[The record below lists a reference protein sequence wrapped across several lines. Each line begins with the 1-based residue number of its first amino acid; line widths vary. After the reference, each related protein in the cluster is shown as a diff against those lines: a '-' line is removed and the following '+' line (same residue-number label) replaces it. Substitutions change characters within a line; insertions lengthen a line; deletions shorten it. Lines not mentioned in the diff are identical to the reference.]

1 MAICITKD
9 KSFYRGFFSVWSML
23 VLFNII
29 TLGVNLADNVMVGAY
44 SEAAMAGVSAVNQ
57 VQFLF
62 QQLLLGAGD
71 AAVVLGSQYWGQK
84 RTEPVKRIATG
95 ALLLGVGLS
104 VLLFTVAAICPNL
117 VVSMFTSDPAIHAAG
132 VEYLRVMKYSYLIFA
147 MTHLLLAVLRSV
159 ETVRIGF
166 FVSIST
172 LLVNCGLN
180 YLLIEGHM
188 GAPRLGVTGAAIA
201 TLSARVAELII
212 VLVYL
217 LCMDKKLRWRLRD
230 FFRLDK
236 LLAKDYFKLVRS
248 FLVTSLLFGGAVML
262 QTVILGHMDTGDG
275 AGSTIAANSIASTL
289 YQMLK
294 VAIVGAS
301 SAAAVLIGKA
311 IGEANAETKE
321 GNNAVVGLDK
331 IKSYAQTLQLMF
343 VGIGVCTS
351 TLLFLLRVPV
361 VNLYAAISPDLS
373 PETYQMALDFIL
385 VLCVTGFGT
394 AYQMPVSTGIVRGGG
409 DAKFV
414 MVNDLI
420 SIWGIVIPV
429 SLLAAFVFKWPPVV
443 VIACLNADQVFKCG
457 AAFIKVN
464 RYRWMKKLTRSASE
478 EN

>member
-1 MAICITKD
+1 
-9 KSFYRGFFSVWSML
+9 
-23 VLFNII
+23 
-29 TLGVNLADNVMVGAY
+29 
-44 SEAAMAGVSAVNQ
+44 
-57 VQFLF
+57 
-62 QQLLLGAGD
+62 
-71 AAVVLGSQYWGQK
+71 
-84 RTEPVKRIATG
+84 
-95 ALLLGVGLS
+95 
-104 VLLFTVAAICPNL
+104 
-117 VVSMFTSDPAIHAAG
+117 
-132 VEYLRVMKYSYLIFA
+132 

-166 FVSIST
+166 WVSVST
-172 LLVNCGLN
+172 LAVNGGLN
-180 YLLIEGHM
+180 YLLIEGHL

-201 TLSARVAELII
+201 TLAARVAELVI
-212 VLVYL
+212 VLVYIL
-217 LCMDKKLRWRLRD
+217 RVDRKLGWRVRD

-262 QTVILGHMDTGDG
+262 QTVILGHMEEGVG
-275 AGSTIAANSIASTL
+275 GGSTIAANSIASTL

-311 IGEANAETKE
+311 IGSGRME
-321 GNNAVVGLDK
+321 V

-343 VGIGVCTS
+343 VGIGVCTT

-361 VNLYAAISPDLS
+361 VQLYAAISPDLS
-373 PETYQMALDFIL
+373 PETCRMALDFIL

-414 MVNDLI
+414 LINDLI
-420 SIWGIVIPV
+420 SIWGIVIPLSV
-429 SLLAAFVFKWPPVV
+429 LAAFVFKWPPVA

-464 RYRWMKKLTRSASE
+464 RYRWMKKLTRAE
-478 EN
+478 

>member
-1 MAICITKD
+1 MSRINITKE
-9 KSFYRGFFSVWSML
+9 KSFYKDFFSVWSML

-29 TLGVNLADNVMVGAY
+29 TLGVNLLDNVMVGAY

-84 RTEPVKRIATG
+84 RTEPIKRIATG
-95 ALLLGVGLS
+95 ALLLGAVLS
-104 VLLFTVAAICPNL
+104 LVLFLAAAIIPEL
-117 VVSMFTSDPAIHAAG
+117 MVSMFTSDPAIHGAG
-132 VEYLRVMKYSYLIFA
+132 VEYLRVMKYSYLVFA

-166 FVSIST
+166 WVSVST
-172 LLVNCGLN
+172 LVVNGGLN
-180 YLLIEGHM
+180 YLLIEGHL

-201 TLSARVAELII
+201 TLAARVAELVI
-212 VLVYL
+212 VLVYIL
-217 LCMDKKLRWRLRD
+217 RIDRKLGWRVRD

-262 QTVILGHMDTGDG
+262 QTVILGHMEEGVG
-275 AGSTIAANSIASTL
+275 GGSTIAANSIASTL

-311 IGEANAETKE
+311 IGSGRME
-321 GNNAVVGLDK
+321 V

-343 VGIGVCTS
+343 VGIGVCTT

-361 VNLYAAISPDLS
+361 VQLYAAISPDLS
-373 PETYQMALDFIL
+373 PETCRMALDFIL

-414 MVNDLI
+414 LINDLI
-420 SIWGIVIPV
+420 SIWGIVIPLSV
-429 SLLAAFVFKWPPVV
+429 LAAFVFKWPPVA

-464 RYRWMKKLTRSASE
+464 RYRWMKKLTRAE
-478 EN
+478 

>member
-1 MAICITKD
+1 MARINITKE
-9 KSFYRGFFSVWSML
+9 KNFYRDFFSVWSML

-29 TLGVNLADNVMVGAY
+29 TLGVNLADNVMVSAY

-84 RTEPVKRIATG
+84 RTEPIKRIATG
-95 ALLLGVGLS
+95 ALLLGAGLS
-104 VLLFTVAAICPNL
+104 ILLFVIAAITPEGM
-117 VVSMFTSDPAIHAAG
+117 VSMFTTEPAIHAAG
-132 VEYLRVMKYSYLIFA
+132 VEYLRIMKYSYLIFA

-159 ETVRIGF
+159 ETVHIGF

-172 LLVNCGLN
+172 LVVNCGLN
-180 YLLIEGHM
+180 YLLIEGHL

-201 TLSARVAELII
+201 TLSARVAELVI
-212 VLVYL
+212 VLVFL
-217 LCMDKKLRWRLRD
+217 LCIDKKLNWKLKD
-230 FFRLDK
+230 FFRMDK

-248 FLVTSLLFGGAVML
+248 FLMTSLLFGGAVML
-262 QTVILGHMDTGDG
+262 QSVILGHMDDG
-275 AGSTIAANSIASTL
+275 AGAGSAIAANSIASTL

-311 IGEANAETKE
+311 IGS
-321 GNNAVVGLDK
+321 GRMDV
-331 IKSYAQTLQLMF
+331 IKSYSQTLQLMF
-343 VGIGVCTS
+343 VGIGLCTS
-351 TLLFLLRVPV
+351 SALFLLRGPIVD
-361 VNLYAAISPDLS
+361 LYAAISPDLS
-373 PETYQMALDFIL
+373 AETYKMARDFIL

-394 AYQMPVSTGIVRGGG
+394 AYQMPVATGIIRGGG

-414 MVNDLI
+414 LVNDLI

-429 SLLAAFVFKWPPVV
+429 SLLAAFVFKWPPVA

-457 AAFIKVN
+457 AACIKVN
-464 RYRWMKKLTRSASE
+464 RYRWMKKLTRPATD